1 MLGASYVAM
10 KENELASESYRNVL
24 QSFELSMKEFT
35 SPWLAA
41 FMASSHITLHHSNQT
56 IDTLEP
62 LMNKEYSDN
71 EVYEKM
77 RLLHVGHVCLERQ
90 KFVDALNHW
99 DEAVEIASYTPTS
112 LMKILNGVMYMQM
125 TVAYFRLNSISN
137 ALNIMESTKQCLE
150 SNYPSTHRLF
160 AIFDFTCAYYL
171 IKNGRPSQTIPCL
184 KKALENLSFSNDK
197 DFLSIVYT
205 LLVMDYIYIGDLN
218 CAEEYCYE
226 AIPYISPNDLSSLIP
241 HLLDLILDLKRIAL
255 NGNPNYTSQY
265 IRAAMLFSQRLLS
278 AIVLN
283 SITPSESIDEQ
294 TCTTDELIVFANY
307 YRHRQDYVHA
317 EKYYM
322 MALDKT
328 TEID

>member
-112 LMKILNGVMYMQM
+112 LMKILNGV
-125 TVAYFRLNSISN
+125 I
-137 ALNIMESTKQCLE
+137 
-150 SNYPSTHRLF
+150 
-160 AIFDFTCAYYL
+160 
-171 IKNGRPSQTIPCL
+171 
-184 KKALENLSFSNDK
+184 
-197 DFLSIVYT
+197 IVYT
-205 LLVMDYIYIGDLN
+205 LLVMGYIYIGDLN